1 MPNYAAL
8 PIVQEPRRTLEQV
21 FKAWLYGE
29 PMDREEKRRIIDTA
43 HDILG
48 DRYVLE
54 QPER

>member
-1 MPNYAAL
+1 MPNYAAV
-8 PIVQEPRRTLEQV
+8 PVVRGPHRTLEQV

-29 PMDREEKRRIIDTA
+29 PMDLEEKRRIIDTA

-54 QPER
+54 QPEM